1 MSSIPYDPTL
11 VLGNLIDLKKIENLQ
26 KLAELQKPLDLAFA
40 KLNNVTKTSYKLKMV
55 QTEMINLGVGKD
67 KLKGFNAELEDV
79 MRKIAD
85 AAISYGVIALDVVKK
100 VQKEKLKQGQKTIS
114 LNIESP
120 LDFGKSSVKQFPIA
134 YDSLTFDV
142 SYVRNEENVQS
153 DYSHANTVSKVSSDK
168 GSHSSGNHN
177 NNDGST
183 ENSTTLTQTQ
193 NHDIEGTVVISARA
207 THKNADV
214 IEPFVIDPEKAVTA
228 WNYTYPKDLLNVD
241 PQSIM
246 KAALDDFKTKSDK
259 KPAINILSSVTKGS
273 SFTGLVHILKKE
285 SSDSSQSAS
294 AYASGIK
301 NSQEFDQWYNASN
314 GGYGNSS
321 SFSSSAKSML
331 SDSEI
336 TSHCSVICRGLI
348 PSIVASDVTSTI
360 QSMDMDPEAVMGQL
374 AAIQDAGNQG
384 VNSSMQSQ
392 SEEGKRGGQFMKLNS
407 EYMKNSVSA
416 ISEKQNANNK
426 VIDVNS
432 LMTAFEDYCA
442 KAMAGE
448 SGIPINFYFKRLTKS
463 DVAKVYLRRFYPSG
477 ITSAKD
483 ATRGQLGQEP
493 EPKKEE

>member
-314 GGYGNSS
+314 GGYGNRDR
-321 SFSSSAKSML
+321 KS
-331 SDSEI
+331 
-336 TSHCSVICRGLI
+336 V
-348 PSIVASDVTSTI
+348 V
-360 QSMDMDPEAVMGQL
+360 
-374 AAIQDAGNQG
+374 
-384 VNSSMQSQ
+384 
-392 SEEGKRGGQFMKLNS
+392 
-407 EYMKNSVSA
+407 
-416 ISEKQNANNK
+416 
-426 VIDVNS
+426 
-432 LMTAFEDYCA
+432 
-442 KAMAGE
+442 
-448 SGIPINFYFKRLTKS
+448 
-463 DVAKVYLRRFYPSG
+463 
-477 ITSAKD
+477 
-483 ATRGQLGQEP
+483 
-493 EPKKEE
+493 